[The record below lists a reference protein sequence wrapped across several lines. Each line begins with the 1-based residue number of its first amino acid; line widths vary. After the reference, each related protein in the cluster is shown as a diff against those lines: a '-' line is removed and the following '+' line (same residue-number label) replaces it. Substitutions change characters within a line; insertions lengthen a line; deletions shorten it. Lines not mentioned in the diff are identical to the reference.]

1 MFRDTKYE
9 LKVYHIL
16 RSDTHA
22 DAYITLF
29 MDLNNDL
36 HYNTT
41 PTYTEKMWSGYT
53 TNSTFFIT
61 DSVYIPSNTI
71 IGVKTGMRLIL
82 NNNISPNVPS
92 DSACGT
98 YTSGETEDYL
108 VIFHDSATV
117 VTSLDNISQMLL
129 YPNPTE
135 GRFGIHFT
143 AKQPVENATITVT
156 NVTGQ
161 KILEQHYSN
170 PGKQMDEE
178 FDLSGAARGVY
189 FVELRADNE
198 KIVRKVIVK

>member
-1 MFRDTKYE
+1 
-9 LKVYHIL
+9 
-16 RSDTHA
+16 
-22 DAYITLF
+22 
-29 MDLNNDL
+29 
-36 HYNTT
+36 
-41 PTYTEKMWSGYT
+41 MWSGYT

-61 DSVYIPSNTI
+61 DSVHIPANTI
-71 IGVKTGMRLIL
+71 VGVKTGMRLIL
-82 NNNISPNVPS
+82 NNNISPNIPS

-108 VIFHDSATV
+108 VMFHDWNE
-117 VTSLDNISQMLL
+117 TSVASMDNITQMLL

-135 GRFGIHFT
+135 GRFGIHFM